1 MTYIR
6 NVLEILA
13 GGFSLA
19 FTSSWVVVVFI
30 VLMVAGILVF
40 RVRPAQGWQFALL
53 PLGST
58 LALAFW
64 GAAFHR
70 IRTDMTSVP
79 AWQNLVTELL
89 LFAFVPL
96 AAVAVWK
103 AKGSRRFAFL
113 VTAVAGVITYWCYFY
128 AYMRVSG
135 DWI

>member
-1 MTYIR
+1 MKYIL
-6 NVLEILA
+6 NVLEVLA
-13 GGFSLA
+13 GGVSLA
-19 FTSSWVVVVFI
+19 FTSSWAVVIFI
-30 VLMVAGILVF
+30 VLLVAGILVF
-40 RVRPAQGWQFALL
+40 RVRPARAWQFALL

-70 IRTDMTSVP
+70 TRTEMPSVP

-96 AAVAVWK
+96 AVVAVWK
-103 AKGSRRFAFL
+103 AKGSRPFAFL
-113 VTAVAGVITYWCYFY
+113 VTAIAGVPTYWCYFY